1 MRYESSQCAVLIA
14 NSSLLAP
21 TRRFWHQGL
30 IMSRPHSGLESKA
43 GFFASLFP
51 FRMYRKSFD
60 GTLRAN
66 TLFHRIAA
74 EELIGDSLSPDT
86 VILYSRK
93 IRQIALRAS
102 INNYQELTPE
112 IIVRDLQE
120 RINSEKI
127 TQATARL
134 EKSAALL
141 YLADKGKMAMDS
153 GSRDVWRFEL
163 AYRDISLMSVGALPK
178 KSKSTSSNK
187 LKAFS
192 DEAFD
197 LLMGNAFNKKSDA
210 TRNLLLFIRANLL
223 VGLRPVEWLN
233 TCFINCF
240 CNI

>member
-1 MRYESSQCAVLIA
+1 MRYESSQRAVLIA

-51 FRMYRKSFD
+51 LRMYRKSFD

-74 EELIGDSLSPDT
+74 EELIGESLSPDT

-163 AYRDISLMSVGALPK
+163 AYRDISLMDVGALPK
-178 KSKSTSSNK
+178 KSKNTSSNK
-187 LKAFS
+187 L
-192 DEAFD
+192 
-197 LLMGNAFNKKSDA
+197 
-210 TRNLLLFIRANLL
+210 
-223 VGLRPVEWLN
+223 
-233 TCFINCF
+233 
-240 CNI
+240 